1 MQKYKFILSNASV
14 WRKNI
19 QYGHTIYSLY
29 VFYYS
34 VRMFENADFLGV
46 NECIWLFLT
55 NSSGGQC

>member
-34 VRMFENADFLGV
+34 VRMFENTDFLGV
-46 NECIWLFLT
+46 NECI
-55 NSSGGQC
+55 